1 MEANQFEMDSIVLW
15 YRQLPSD
22 FLGINELMNKRQ
34 KLAGYLVWFAS
45 ETGKQRKIWALSKA
59 VYEKTKSQLRVQYQS
74 QGTTKAD
81 NISRANSVSEFE
93 KECEEEG
100 EYYEM
105 YFKMK
110 AYQEVL
116 SAMSQQIAELR
127 EEIKSRRYGQS

>member
-1 MEANQFEMDSIVLW
+1 MDGNQFEMDIIVLW
-15 YRQLPSD
+15 YRDLPSD

-34 KLAGYLVWFAS
+34 KLAGYLVWYAS
-45 ETGKQRKIWALSKA
+45 ETGKQRKIWAIQKA
-59 VYEKTKSQLRVQYQS
+59 IYEKTKSQLRVKYQE

-81 NISRANSVSEFE
+81 NISRANSVAEFE

-127 EEIKSRRYGQS
+127 EEIKARRYGQ